1 MGIQFS
7 LRNKGWTCKNNPHL
21 CQKTDKVQAKT
32 LLRGGDY
39 VRNTFNWDKSEK
51 NEFLVSD

>member
-21 CQKTDKVQAKT
+21 CQKIDKVQAKT
-32 LLRGGDY
+32 LLRGGGIMFGTLSTGTSQ
-39 VRNTFNWDKSEK
+39 RKR
-51 NEFLVSD
+51 VSGI